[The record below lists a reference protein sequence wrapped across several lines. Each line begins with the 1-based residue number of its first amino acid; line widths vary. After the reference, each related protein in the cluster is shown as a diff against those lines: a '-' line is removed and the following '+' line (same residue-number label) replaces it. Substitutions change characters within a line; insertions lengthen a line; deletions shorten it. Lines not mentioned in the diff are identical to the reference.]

1 MLTAHNVN
9 GMPVSA
15 RSGSFQTGSATRTRP
30 ILIGLSLCC
39 LGLSSTA
46 HAAQID
52 WQGPE
57 GSRAFGTTVKV
68 LPNGNIVVTDPG
80 HTVDGTYAYGAV
92 YLYRP
97 NGELISTLTGRAI
110 DYVGSGGVYV
120 VGDSNFV
127 VCSPQ
132 WRVST
137 TSLGGGAA
145 TWVDGSVGLN
155 GEVSAANSLT
165 ATLPQDHVCGYGVT
179 TLANGH
185 YVIRN
190 PYWSDGAVQS
200 VGAVSWCDG
209 NKGCRGSLTTTQALM
224 GSQEG
229 DFVGESFGG
238 VEHIFPLQN
247 GDYVV
252 ASSFWSN
259 GPVQRVGA
267 VTLCGGQGQCNGLKV
282 SALNST
288 VGARTD
294 DFLGS
299 PYGGVGI
306 STPGVTALKNGDFVI
321 NSVLANSSSTV
332 HVGAITR
339 VAASSGMVGAISPS
353 NSLYGTSE
361 NDFLDAGVTALESGK
376 YVINVPKWDNGAIV
390 DAGAS
395 VLCTAPTGC
404 VGNLSAAS
412 GLTGSSAN
420 DRIGFRPAVALVN
433 GDYVITS
440 PFWRHSGDSPIGAV
454 TLCSGLSG
462 CPTEISIENSLV
474 GSTPDDLIGNAGVI
488 ALSSGGYVVSSPW
501 WTKGGVSQ
509 VGAVTH
515 CKPSS
520 ACVGPVTPQNSLT
533 GTSAGDL
540 VGGGFPSAVALRNG
554 NYVSQSTYW
563 RSPAQPG
570 EGAVTWGDGR
580 NGTRGV
586 VSIANSFTGTRSEE
600 TYPGPRLI
608 PLSNSDYV
616 VSRRSATA
624 GPSLLNDSISLLRGY
639 GPQTGSISPLNSV
652 IAVVPAGTPELSF
665 DHDANRDVLVVGNP
679 SANKV
684 TLLSVDQLFF
694 NRFN

>member
-1 MLTAHNVN
+1 M
-9 GMPVSA
+9 SA
-15 RSGSFQTGSATRTRP
+15 RTGCFQAGLAERATS
-30 ILIGLSLCC
+30 ILLGFSLCC
-39 LGLSSTA
+39 SGLWSTA

-52 WQGPE
+52 WPGPD
-57 GSRAFGTTVKV
+57 GSRAFGTSVKV

-80 HTVDGTYAYGAV
+80 YTADGTYAYGAV

-97 NGELISTLTGRAI
+97 NGELISTLTGRI
-110 DYVGSGGVYV
+110 VDYIGSGGVYV

-132 WRVST
+132 WRVTANSP
-137 TSLGGGAA
+137 GGGAA

-155 GEVSAANSLT
+155 GEVSSSNSLT
-165 ATLPQDHVCGYGVT
+165 GTRPQDYVCGYGVT

-185 YVIRN
+185 YVIRH
-190 PYWSDGAVQS
+190 PYWSEGAVQS

-209 NKGCRGSLTTTQALM
+209 SKGCRGSLAASQALT
-224 GSQEG
+224 GSHEG
-229 DFVGESFGG
+229 DYVGKTFGG
-238 VEHIFPLQN
+238 TDAIFPLPN

-259 GPVQRVGA
+259 GPMQRVGA
-267 VTLCGGQGQCNGLKV
+267 VTRCGGQGQCNGLKV
-282 SALNST
+282 SELNSI

-299 PYGGVGI
+299 SYGGIGI

-321 NSVLANSSSTV
+321 SSVSANSSSTV
-332 HVGAITR
+332 RVGAITR

-395 VLCTAPTGC
+395 VLCTAPAGC

-420 DRIGFRPAVALVN
+420 ERIGFRPAVALVN
-433 GDYVITS
+433 GDYVVTS
-440 PFWRHSGDSPIGAV
+440 PFWSRSGDSPIGAV
-454 TLCSGLSG
+454 TLCSGHSG

-501 WTKGGVSQ
+501 WTKGGISL

-520 ACVGPVTPQNSLT
+520 ACVGPVMPQNSLT
-533 GTSAGDL
+533 GTSAGDR
-540 VGGGFPSAVALRNG
+540 VGGGIPSAVALRNG
-554 NYVSQSTYW
+554 NYVSQSVYW
-563 RSPAQPG
+563 SAPG
-570 EGAVTWGDGR
+570 QSEEGAVTWGDGK

-586 VSIANSFTGTRSEE
+586 VSTENSFTGIRSED
-600 TYPGPRLI
+600 TYGGPRLF
-608 PLSNSDYV
+608 PLSNGDYV
-616 VSRRSATA
+616 VSRRSSATN
-624 GPSLLNDSISLLRGY
+624 SFLINDSITLLRGY
-639 GPQTGSISPLNSV
+639 GPQTGTISSLNSV
-652 IAVVPAGTPELSF
+652 IAAVPAGTVELSF
-665 DHDANRDVLVVGNP
+665 DHDADRDVLFVGNP

-694 NRFN
+694 SRFD

>member
-1 MLTAHNVN
+1 
-9 GMPVSA
+9 MPMSA
-15 RSGSFQTGSATRTRP
+15 QTGCFQSGLARRTRAN
-30 ILIGLSLCC
+30 LIGLLLCC
-39 LGLSSTA
+39 LASLSTV

-52 WQGPE
+52 WLGPL
-57 GSRAFGTTVKV
+57 GSRAFGTAVKV
-68 LPNGNIVVTDPG
+68 LPKGNIVVTDPG
-80 HTVDGTYAYGAV
+80 QTVDGTYAYGAL

-97 NGELISTLTGRAI
+97 NGELISTLTGRI
-110 DYVGSGGVYV
+110 LDYLGSGGVTV

-132 WRVST
+132 WRDDQS
-137 TSLGGGAA
+137 SARLAGAV
-145 TWVDGSVGLN
+145 TWVDGNVGLN
-155 GEVSAANSLT
+155 GEVSSSNSLT
-165 ATLPQDHVCGYGVT
+165 GVSSQGSICDYGVT
-179 TLANGH
+179 TLANGN
-185 YVIRN
+185 YVVRAPGWGDGTEQNI
-190 PYWSDGAVQS
+190 GAVF
-200 VGAVSWCDG
+200 WCDG
-209 NKGCRGSLTTTQALM
+209 SKGCSGPSTTSRALT
-224 GSQEG
+224 GNYSG
-229 DFVGESFGG
+229 DFVGQSFGG
-238 VEHIFPLQN
+238 INSIFPLPN

-299 PYGGVGI
+299 SYGGIGI

-321 NSVLANSSSTV
+321 SSVSANSSSTAR
-332 HVGAITR
+332 VGAITR

-376 YVINVPKWDNGAIV
+376 YVINVPNWDNGAIV

-395 VLCTAPTGC
+395 VLCIARAGC

-420 DRIGFRPAVALVN
+420 ERIGFRPAVALVN
-433 GDYVITS
+433 GDYVVTS
-440 PFWRHSGDSPIGAV
+440 PFWSHSGDSPIGAV
-454 TLCSGLSG
+454 TLCSGHSG

-501 WTKGGVSQ
+501 WTKGGVSL

-515 CKPSS
+515 CSTSS

-533 GTSAGDL
+533 GTSTGDL
-540 VGGGFPSAVALRNG
+540 IGGGFPAAVALRNG

-563 RSPAQPG
+563 RSPAQSG
-570 EGAVTWGDGR
+570 EGAVTWGDGQ

-586 VSIANSFTGTRSEE
+586 VSTANSFTGTRSEE

-665 DHDANRDVLVVGNP
+665 DHDANRDVLIVGNP

-684 TLLSVDQLFF
+684 TFLSVDQLFF
-694 NRFN
+694 SRFE